1 MTFNVRT
8 QDADSTDVKIGN
20 DWAKRLPLA
29 RAVLADHVPAIV
41 GLQEATTGQVNDL
54 KGNYTALPATDV
66 TVLYDPAQVE
76 AQEGAVVDVGNYG
89 NMDPWGERYCNWQR
103 FKILASGAQIVF
115 FNTHLST
122 AGDNVPQSKFVFD
135 LAQSW
140 AKKGYSAV
148 VVGDFNYD
156 AGANLVAAGWVDALS
171 DHAGT
176 FHAFAGGRG
185 GPRFDFIGIQNAS
198 SAMSGVDTR
207 TSSGVY
213 PSDHYPVWAKLALQ

>member
-8 QDADSTDVKIGN
+8 QDADGADAQIGN

-29 RAVLADHVPAIV
+29 RAVLADHAPALV
-41 GLQEATTGQVNDL
+41 GLQEATTGQVADL

-76 AQEGAVVDVGNYG
+76 ALEGAVVDVGNYG
-89 NMDPWGERYCNWQR
+89 NMDPWGTRYCNWQR
-103 FKILASGAQIVF
+103 FKVSATGAEVVF

-122 AGDNVPQSKFVFD
+122 AGDNVPQSKFVFE
-135 LAQSW
+135 LAQGW
-140 AKKGYSAV
+140 VKKGYSAV

-156 AGANLVAAGWVDALS
+156 AGQNLMAAGWVDAVS

-176 FHAFAGGRG
+176 FHAFGGGRS
-185 GPRFDFIGIQNAS
+185 GPRLDFIGIQGATS
-198 SAMSGVDTR
+198 MESGVDTR
-207 TSSGVY
+207 TTSGVY